1 MPTMS
6 AFAYYDDY
14 GYSSHSN
21 SGLTIFF
28 LIVLIVYIIL
38 SFIVLRRW
46 WKMTDHVK
54 ALYKHVTQSNSN
66 LPFLM
71 AIGEKEQA
79 QKAALSNLVSEL
91 LPIYEET
98 NEYIVPKDK
107 KMDYIIQS
115 QLPLIQKMGLT
126 VPDYV
131 MSGEKF
137 IAFMNQL
144 TGQNVHSQSIASD
157 SDPSKYQYMG
167 R

>member
-1 MPTMS
+1 
-6 AFAYYDDY
+6 
-14 GYSSHSN
+14 
-21 SGLTIFF
+21 
-28 LIVLIVYIIL
+28 
-38 SFIVLRRW
+38 
-46 WKMTDHVK
+46 
-54 ALYKHVTQSNSN
+54 
-66 LPFLM
+66 M

-144 TGQNVHSQSIASD
+144 TGQNVQSQSIASD